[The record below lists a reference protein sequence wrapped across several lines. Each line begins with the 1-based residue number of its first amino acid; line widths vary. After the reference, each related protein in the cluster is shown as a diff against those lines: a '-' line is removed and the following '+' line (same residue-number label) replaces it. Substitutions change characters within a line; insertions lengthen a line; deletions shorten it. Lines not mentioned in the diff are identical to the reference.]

1 VGGRDLRGD
10 GPVSAAALLVG
21 HGSPDPA
28 ARVELGELRDLVAL
42 RLCRAVG
49 IGVLEFPAPGLPA
62 LDVAFDA
69 LAGNGGVAAQP
80 LVLFEGLHGRHDVP
94 AAAAAARDRLGLDV
108 RMGAPLGPEPAL
120 VRLAAARVGAMGP
133 GPGDVL
139 LFVGRGSSEAAA
151 RAQAAEVAAAVAGE
165 AGIDHVLCH
174 AGISRPGI
182 AEGIETALRLRPRR
196 VLALPYLLHTGVL
209 ARRVSAMLGP
219 IARERGVEL
228 AVLPHLG
235 NAPALVEL
243 VAGRLEA
250 MA

>member
-1 VGGRDLRGD
+1 M
-10 GPVSAAALLVG
+10 SAAALLVG

-28 ARVELGELRDLVAL
+28 ARAELGALRDLVAG
-42 RLCRAVG
+42 RLGRAVG

-62 LDVAFDA
+62 LAEAFDA

-94 AAAAAARDRLGLDV
+94 AAAAAARERLGLDV
-108 RMGAPLGPEPAL
+108 RTGAALGLEPAL
-120 VRLAAARVGAMGP
+120 VELAAARVDAVRP

-151 RAQAAEVAAAVAGE
+151 RDQAAEVAAAVAGR
-165 AGIDHVLCH
+165 AGLDHVLCH
-174 AGISRPGI
+174 AGISRPDI
-182 AEGIETALRLRPRR
+182 AGGMEAALRLRPRR

-209 ARRVSAMLGP
+209 ARRVSAVLAP
-219 IARERGVEL
+219 IARARSVEL

-250 MA
+250 LQR